1 MNYYKP
7 IIMIQK
13 LIKEYGTMTL
23 VLLFLL
29 VNIAF
34 SKINNIITFLVSLL
48 VTYFAFRN
56 KMYAVLVAY
65 VITIGYGII
74 KNFHLLENFTEHNDV
89 IIKNIKERKQNTLKF
104 LKIIPNFK
112 QETLKINVDDL
123 KLRNNPK
130 LFKNLSEI
138 KIDNNKIKEVLETG
152 HITMD
157 DFIILITN
165 DNFVLEGESIVKYA
179 KNKKINN
186 LNVYKMDY
194 KFKDIMK
201 HMSKFY
207 PKNLNK

>member
-1 MNYYKP
+1 
-7 IIMIQK
+7 MIQK
-13 LIKEYGTMTL
+13 LIKDYGTLML

-29 VNIAF
+29 VNIAL

-48 VTYFAFRN
+48 LTYFMFKN

-65 VITIGYGII
+65 VITIGYGIV
-74 KNFHLLENFTEHNDV
+74 KNFHLLENFTERND
-89 IIKNIKERKQNTLKF
+89 ILIKKIKERKQNSFKF

-112 QETLKINVDDL
+112 QETIKINVDDL

-130 LFKNLSEI
+130 IFKNMDEL
-138 KIDNNKIKEVLETG
+138 KIDANKIKEVLETG
-152 HITMD
+152 HVTMD

-165 DNFVLEGESIVKYA
+165 DNFVLEGDSIVKYA
-179 KNKKINN
+179 QNKKIKT

-201 HMSKFY
+201 HMSMFY
-207 PKNLNK
+207 PKT

>member
-207 PKNLNK
+207 PKT

>member
-1 MNYYKP
+1 
-7 IIMIQK
+7 MIQK

-207 PKNLNK
+207 PKT

>member
-1 MNYYKP
+1 
-7 IIMIQK
+7 MIQK
-13 LIKEYGTMTL
+13 LIKEYGTLML

-29 VNIAF
+29 VNIAL

-48 VTYFAFRN
+48 LTYFVFQN

-74 KNFHLLENFTEHNDV
+74 KNFHLLENFTENNDNL
-89 IIKNIKERKQNTLKF
+89 IKKIKERKQKTLKF

-112 QETLKINVDDL
+112 QKPVKSNVDDL
-123 KLRNNPK
+123 KLRKNPK
-130 LFKNLSEI
+130 IYKNLTEV
-138 KIDNNKIKEVLETG
+138 KMDNNKIKEVLETG

-157 DFIILITN
+157 DFIILITT

-179 KNKKINN
+179 KNKKIKN

-194 KFKDIMK
+194 KFKDIMQ

-207 PKNLNK
+207 PKT